1 MLNGTKNFIC
11 KEKPQHTVTDIMST
25 EKFCIK
31 PGYIKREIAG
41 EHIAVPIDTAGNA
54 HIIALNPVSGFIWDR
69 LSTEKS
75 FDEILQAVLENFSVD
90 EQTAAEHLRE
100 FLNELKENNL
110 LK

>member
-1 MLNGTKNFIC
+1 MN
-11 KEKPQHTVTDIMST
+11 T

-54 HIIALNPVSGFIWDR
+54 HIVSLNPVSSFIWDQLR
-69 LSTEKS
+69 TEKS
-75 FDEILQAVLENFSVD
+75 FDEILRAVLNNYSVD

-100 FLNELKENNL
+100 FLNELGENDL